1 MTYQPGGPG
10 YPPQPQPNQF
20 NQPNPQYGRA
30 PERIPAAPASP
41 AAPAGPSN
49 LPTYLSAAVAV
60 LGLLVFGFNFADPFG
75 LKDSYAGA
83 VPRELIAH
91 LAAQRSILTFLPAIA
106 AVSAGLLAAVGL
118 LPKQKNFKAWVAILS
133 VLGLLLAIVEIAQV
147 SDGLEVKWGLY
158 TVLAFTVLQA
168 GFALAALLLDA
179 GVIQPPAPKPQTDPY
194 GYGGPGQYYGQ
205 APYGSPQQ
213 PVQHAPQSRPEYGQ
227 QGQQYGQPGGYPQAG
242 SPAGGYPGGRPQHTS
257 LDESSP
263 VTPPTGFSAFG
274 QAPSAPTVSS
284 EAASGYPGA
293 SGSPAATSA
302 SGAPSDATQT
312 FQQQQA
318 PQQSDPASS

>member
-10 YPPQPQPNQF
+10 YPPQPQQNQF
-20 NQPNPQYGRA
+20 NAPNPQYGRA
-30 PERIPAAPASP
+30 PERIPAAP

-75 LKDSYAGA
+75 LKDSYAGN
-83 VPRELIAH
+83 VPRELISH

-106 AVSAGLLAAVGL
+106 AVSAALLAGVGL

-158 TVLAFTVLQA
+158 SVLVLTVLQA
-168 GFALAALLLDA
+168 GCALAALLLDA
-179 GVIQPPAPKPQTDPY
+179 GVIQPPAPKPQSDPY
-194 GYGGPGQYYGQ
+194 GYGAPGQYYGQ
-205 APYGSPQQ
+205 PPLGAPQQ
-213 PVQHAPQSRPEYGQ
+213 APQVRPDYGQ
-227 QGQQYGQPGGYPQAG
+227 QGQQYGQPSGYPLPGAPIGGYH
-242 SPAGGYPGGRPQHTS
+242 GGRPQHTVS
-257 LDESSP
+257 DDSSP

-274 QAPSAPTVSS
+274 PSASAPTTAS
-284 EAASGYPGA
+284 EAVSGYPGA
-293 SGSPAATSA
+293 SGASAATSA
-302 SGAPSDATQT
+302 AASSSDATQT
-312 FQQQQA
+312 FKQQQA